1 MLFQI
6 LWDSKNLDWVQTIRQ
21 CKLGLHKSVI
31 AKMLEKR
38 WEFKQ
43 STEEEMLSCNDEK
56 SIHLLKMVND
66 IKALIF
72 Q

>member
-1 MLFQI
+1 MYLQI
-6 LWDSKNLDWVQTIRQ
+6 LWDDKNLDWVSAIRQ
-21 CKLGLHKSVI
+21 CKLGLQKSVI

-38 WEFKQ
+38 WEFTQ
-43 STEEEMLSCNDEK
+43 STEEEMLSSNDEK

-66 IKALIF
+66 IKALIL